1 MSLSSEPYV
10 CEAKYAGWLT
20 TPVRRLVTDPRRM
33 LRGLAAPGDVV
44 MDVGCGPGYFTL
56 PLAEMVGDVGSVLA
70 VDLQAAMLD
79 KVRMRAQK
87 AGLLQRIRLHR
98 CGPDSLGLE
107 DGGLEDAGPLD
118 FALAFWMI
126 HEVPDRA
133 GLLAEVFAALRPG
146 GRLLAVEP
154 KGHVGPDA
162 WSGTLDDAAAAGF
175 AVVGRPRVAF
185 SRAALLERPAA

>member
-1 MSLSSEPYV
+1 MSPSAGPYV
-10 CEAKYAGWLT
+10 CSADHAGWLS
-20 TPVRRLVTDPRRM
+20 TPVRRLVTDPRRI
-33 LRGLAAPGDVV
+33 LRGLVSPGDAVA
-44 MDVGCGPGYFTL
+44 DLGCGPGFFTL
-56 PLAEMVGDVGSVLA
+56 PLAEAVGDSGSVLA

-79 KVRMRAQK
+79 KLRLRAEK
-87 AGLLQRIRLHR
+87 SGLIRRIRLHR

-107 DGGLEDAGPLD
+107 HAGPLD
-118 FALAFWMI
+118 FVLAFWMI

-133 GLLAEVFAALRPG
+133 GLLAEVAGALRPG

-162 WSGTLDDAAAAGF
+162 WAGTLDDAAAAGF
-175 AVVGRPRVAF
+175 AVVARPRVAL